1 MEQPSRDLAR
11 IVGCCIDFRDE
22 FVGSAD
28 ETGTPVLE
36 VTHRGGVFT
45 VVPGRGDYFVATTT
59 RALSNVE
66 DYPITESEP
75 IVQVDQQTIQDIADG
90 VRTASIE
97 LTVET
102 DLVADEG
109 IEYFD
114 GYTAKGPLYVDEQF
128 GLREFDTTLTE
139 LDAVCRRAFSD
150 TVDALDI
157 SPDVEDAAGSDD
169 DDSTPTA
176 FQ

>member
-22 FVGSAD
+22 FAGSAD

-45 VVPGRGDYFVATTT
+45 IVPGSGDFFVGTTT
-59 RALSNVE
+59 RALSNVD

-75 IVQVDQQTIQDIADG
+75 ILQVDQRAIQDIADG
-90 VRTASIE
+90 VKTASIE

-102 DLVADEG
+102 KLVADEG

-139 LDAVCRRAFSD
+139 LDEVCRRAFSD
-150 TVDALDI
+150 TIDALEIDR
-157 SPDVEDAAGSDD
+157 DVEDAAGGDD
-169 DDSTPTA
+169 DDSTPSA